1 MEIFTI
7 LLFSAALIGCVAAQ
21 ISVLY
26 ALVAGYLIFCAYA
39 LFKKHTAA
47 QILKMSLAGIRT
59 IRSILIIFV
68 LIGMLTALWRA
79 AGTIPVL
86 VCYATRFIRPSIF
99 LVMTF
104 LLNCLVSFLT
114 GTSFGTAATMGVIC
128 MTMARA
134 MGVSEFFTGGAI
146 LSGIFFGDRCSPVS
160 TSALLIAELTGTDVF
175 QNIRRM
181 LRTAAVPFTVT
192 CAVYLAAGFA
202 APQTPGQSVDMQSLF
217 SESFRLGWAALIPA
231 LLILILSLL
240 KIDVKVTMLA
250 SVVAAAA
257 ICLLYQ
263 HMPLA
268 QLPRLLVMGY
278 HTADA
283 QIASMLNGGGVRS
296 MLNVAA
302 IVCLSS
308 SYAGIF
314 AGTGLLDSLK
324 ARVAALGGRTSAFF
338 VVFCVSVAAAI
349 IACNQTLTIML
360 THQVCGSVEPD
371 AQQFAVD
378 LGDTA
383 VVLAPLVPWSIA
395 GAVPLASIGAPTVCL
410 AAACYLYA
418 LPLWQLL
425 VRSISAKK
433 QAAHV
438 LEK

>member
-7 LLFSAALIGCVAAQ
+7 LLFS
-21 ISVLY
+21 
-26 ALVAGYLIFCAYA
+26 
-39 LFKKHTAA
+39 
-47 QILKMSLAGIRT
+47 
-59 IRSILIIFV
+59 
-68 LIGMLTALWRA
+68 
-79 AGTIPVL
+79 
-86 VCYATRFIRPSIF
+86 
-99 LVMTF
+99 
-104 LLNCLVSFLT
+104 
-114 GTSFGTAATMGVIC
+114 
-128 MTMARA
+128 
-134 MGVSEFFTGGAI
+134 
-146 LSGIFFGDRCSPVS
+146 
-160 TSALLIAELTGTDVF
+160 
-175 QNIRRM
+175 
-181 LRTAAVPFTVT
+181 
-192 CAVYLAAGFA
+192 
-202 APQTPGQSVDMQSLF
+202 
-217 SESFRLGWAALIPA
+217 AALIPA

-268 QLPRLLVMGY
+268 QLPRLLVMSY

-283 QIASMLNGGGVRS
+283 QIASMLNGGGVRF

-324 ARVAALGGRTSAFF
+324 ARVAALGGRISAFF
-338 VVFCVSVAAAI
+338 VVFCVSVAAI

-360 THQVCGSVEPD
+360 THQVCGTVEPD

>member
-26 ALVAGYLIFCAYA
+26 ALVAGYLIFCAYV
-39 LFKKHTAA
+39 LFKTHTA
-47 QILKMSLAGIRT
+47 
-59 IRSILIIFV
+59 
-68 LIGMLTALWRA
+68 
-79 AGTIPVL
+79 
-86 VCYATRFIRPSIF
+86 
-99 LVMTF
+99 
-104 LLNCLVSFLT
+104 
-114 GTSFGTAATMGVIC
+114 
-128 MTMARA
+128 
-134 MGVSEFFTGGAI
+134 
-146 LSGIFFGDRCSPVS
+146 
-160 TSALLIAELTGTDVF
+160 
-175 QNIRRM
+175 
-181 LRTAAVPFTVT
+181 
-192 CAVYLAAGFA
+192 
-202 APQTPGQSVDMQSLF
+202 
-217 SESFRLGWAALIPA
+217 
-231 LLILILSLL
+231 
-240 KIDVKVTMLA
+240 
-250 SVVAAAA
+250 
-257 ICLLYQ
+257 
-263 HMPLA
+263 
-268 QLPRLLVMGY
+268 
-278 HTADA
+278 A

-302 IVCLSS
+302 IVCLSL

-360 THQVCGSVEPD
+360 THQVCGTVEPD

-395 GAVPLASIGAPTVCL
+395 GAVPLASIGASTVCL

>member
-7 LLFSAALIGCVAAQ
+7 LLFSAALLGCVAAQ

-39 LFKKHTAA
+39 LFKKHTA
-47 QILKMSLAGIRT
+47 
-59 IRSILIIFV
+59 
-68 LIGMLTALWRA
+68 
-79 AGTIPVL
+79 
-86 VCYATRFIRPSIF
+86 
-99 LVMTF
+99 
-104 LLNCLVSFLT
+104 
-114 GTSFGTAATMGVIC
+114 
-128 MTMARA
+128 
-134 MGVSEFFTGGAI
+134 
-146 LSGIFFGDRCSPVS
+146 
-160 TSALLIAELTGTDVF
+160 
-175 QNIRRM
+175 
-181 LRTAAVPFTVT
+181 
-192 CAVYLAAGFA
+192 
-202 APQTPGQSVDMQSLF
+202 
-217 SESFRLGWAALIPA
+217 
-231 LLILILSLL
+231 
-240 KIDVKVTMLA
+240 
-250 SVVAAAA
+250 
-257 ICLLYQ
+257 
-263 HMPLA
+263 
-268 QLPRLLVMGY
+268 
-278 HTADA
+278 DA
-283 QIASMLNGGGVRS
+283 QIAP

-338 VVFCVSVAAAI
+338 VVFCISVAAAI

-360 THQVCGSVEPD
+360 THQVCGTVEPD

-395 GAVPLASIGAPTVCL
+395 GALPLASIGAPTVCL

>member
-39 LFKKHTAA
+39 LFKKYTAA
-47 QILKMSLAGIRT
+47 QILKMSLDGIRT
-59 IRSILIIFV
+59 IRNILIIFV
-68 LIGMLTALWRA
+68 LIGMLTALW
-79 AGTIPVL
+79 
-86 VCYATRFIRPSIF
+86 
-99 LVMTF
+99 
-104 LLNCLVSFLT
+104 
-114 GTSFGTAATMGVIC
+114 
-128 MTMARA
+128 RA

-160 TSALLIAELTGTDVF
+160 TSALLVAELTGTYVF

-181 LRTAAVPFTVT
+181 LRTAAVPFAVT

-202 APQTPGQSVDMQSLF
+202 APQTAGQSVDMQSLF

-360 THQVCGSVEPD
+360 AHQVCGTVEPD

>member
-39 LFKKHTAA
+39 LFKKHTA
-47 QILKMSLAGIRT
+47 
-59 IRSILIIFV
+59 
-68 LIGMLTALWRA
+68 
-79 AGTIPVL
+79 
-86 VCYATRFIRPSIF
+86 
-99 LVMTF
+99 
-104 LLNCLVSFLT
+104 
-114 GTSFGTAATMGVIC
+114 
-128 MTMARA
+128 
-134 MGVSEFFTGGAI
+134 
-146 LSGIFFGDRCSPVS
+146 
-160 TSALLIAELTGTDVF
+160 
-175 QNIRRM
+175 
-181 LRTAAVPFTVT
+181 
-192 CAVYLAAGFA
+192 
-202 APQTPGQSVDMQSLF
+202 
-217 SESFRLGWAALIPA
+217 
-231 LLILILSLL
+231 
-240 KIDVKVTMLA
+240 
-250 SVVAAAA
+250 
-257 ICLLYQ
+257 
-263 HMPLA
+263 
-268 QLPRLLVMGY
+268 
-278 HTADA
+278 DA
-283 QIASMLNGGGVRS
+283 QIAP

-360 THQVCGSVEPD
+360 AHQVCGSVEPD

-433 QAAHV
+433 QATHF

>member
-7 LLFSAALIGCVAAQ
+7 LLFS
-21 ISVLY
+21 
-26 ALVAGYLIFCAYA
+26 
-39 LFKKHTAA
+39 
-47 QILKMSLAGIRT
+47 
-59 IRSILIIFV
+59 
-68 LIGMLTALWRA
+68 
-79 AGTIPVL
+79 
-86 VCYATRFIRPSIF
+86 
-99 LVMTF
+99 
-104 LLNCLVSFLT
+104 
-114 GTSFGTAATMGVIC
+114 
-128 MTMARA
+128 
-134 MGVSEFFTGGAI
+134 
-146 LSGIFFGDRCSPVS
+146 
-160 TSALLIAELTGTDVF
+160 
-175 QNIRRM
+175 
-181 LRTAAVPFTVT
+181 
-192 CAVYLAAGFA
+192 
-202 APQTPGQSVDMQSLF
+202 
-217 SESFRLGWAALIPA
+217 AALIPA

-268 QLPRLLVMGY
+268 QLPRLLVMSY

-283 QIASMLNGGGVRS
+283 QIASMLNGGGVRF

-360 THQVCGSVEPD
+360 THQVCGTVEPD

>member
-7 LLFSAALIGCVAAQ
+7 LLFS
-21 ISVLY
+21 
-26 ALVAGYLIFCAYA
+26 
-39 LFKKHTAA
+39 
-47 QILKMSLAGIRT
+47 
-59 IRSILIIFV
+59 
-68 LIGMLTALWRA
+68 
-79 AGTIPVL
+79 
-86 VCYATRFIRPSIF
+86 
-99 LVMTF
+99 
-104 LLNCLVSFLT
+104 
-114 GTSFGTAATMGVIC
+114 
-128 MTMARA
+128 
-134 MGVSEFFTGGAI
+134 
-146 LSGIFFGDRCSPVS
+146 
-160 TSALLIAELTGTDVF
+160 
-175 QNIRRM
+175 
-181 LRTAAVPFTVT
+181 
-192 CAVYLAAGFA
+192 
-202 APQTPGQSVDMQSLF
+202 
-217 SESFRLGWAALIPA
+217 AALIPA

-268 QLPRLLVMGY
+268 QLPRLLVMSY

-283 QIASMLNGGGVRS
+283 QIASMLNGGGVRF

-324 ARVAALGGRTSAFF
+324 ACVAALGGRTSAFF
-338 VVFCVSVAAAI
+338 VVFCVSVAAI

-360 THQVCGSVEPD
+360 THQVCGTVEPD

-395 GAVPLASIGAPTVCL
+395 GALPLASIGAPTVCL

>member
-47 QILKMSLAGIRT
+47 QILKMSLARIRT
-59 IRSILIIFV
+59 IRNILIIFV

-181 LRTAAVPFTVT
+181 LRTAAVPFAVT

-202 APQTPGQSVDMQSLF
+202 APQTAGQSVNMQSLF
-217 SESFRLGWAALIPA
+217 SESFRPGWAALIPA
-231 LLILILSLL
+231 LLILLLSLL

-338 VVFCVSVAAAI
+338 VVFCVSVAAI

-360 THQVCGSVEPD
+360 THQVCGTVEPD

>member
-39 LFKKHTAA
+39 LFKKHTA
-47 QILKMSLAGIRT
+47 
-59 IRSILIIFV
+59 
-68 LIGMLTALWRA
+68 
-79 AGTIPVL
+79 
-86 VCYATRFIRPSIF
+86 
-99 LVMTF
+99 
-104 LLNCLVSFLT
+104 
-114 GTSFGTAATMGVIC
+114 
-128 MTMARA
+128 
-134 MGVSEFFTGGAI
+134 
-146 LSGIFFGDRCSPVS
+146 
-160 TSALLIAELTGTDVF
+160 
-175 QNIRRM
+175 
-181 LRTAAVPFTVT
+181 
-192 CAVYLAAGFA
+192 
-202 APQTPGQSVDMQSLF
+202 
-217 SESFRLGWAALIPA
+217 
-231 LLILILSLL
+231 
-240 KIDVKVTMLA
+240 
-250 SVVAAAA
+250 
-257 ICLLYQ
+257 
-263 HMPLA
+263 
-268 QLPRLLVMGY
+268 
-278 HTADA
+278 DA
-283 QIASMLNGGGVRS
+283 QIAP

-338 VVFCVSVAAAI
+338 VVFCVSVAAI

-360 THQVCGSVEPD
+360 THQVCGTVEPD

>member
-59 IRSILIIFV
+59 IRNILIIFV

-181 LRTAAVPFTVT
+181 LRTAAVPFAVT

-202 APQTPGQSVDMQSLF
+202 APQTAGQSVNMQSLF
-217 SESFRLGWAALIPA
+217 SESFRPGWAALIPA
-231 LLILILSLL
+231 LLILLLSLL

-338 VVFCVSVAAAI
+338 VVFCVSVAAI

-360 THQVCGSVEPD
+360 THQVCGTVEPD

>member
-39 LFKKHTAA
+39 LFKKHTA
-47 QILKMSLAGIRT
+47 
-59 IRSILIIFV
+59 
-68 LIGMLTALWRA
+68 
-79 AGTIPVL
+79 
-86 VCYATRFIRPSIF
+86 
-99 LVMTF
+99 
-104 LLNCLVSFLT
+104 
-114 GTSFGTAATMGVIC
+114 
-128 MTMARA
+128 
-134 MGVSEFFTGGAI
+134 
-146 LSGIFFGDRCSPVS
+146 
-160 TSALLIAELTGTDVF
+160 
-175 QNIRRM
+175 
-181 LRTAAVPFTVT
+181 
-192 CAVYLAAGFA
+192 
-202 APQTPGQSVDMQSLF
+202 
-217 SESFRLGWAALIPA
+217 
-231 LLILILSLL
+231 
-240 KIDVKVTMLA
+240 
-250 SVVAAAA
+250 
-257 ICLLYQ
+257 
-263 HMPLA
+263 
-268 QLPRLLVMGY
+268 
-278 HTADA
+278 A

>member
-39 LFKKHTAA
+39 LFKKYTAA
-47 QILKMSLAGIRT
+47 QILKMSLDGIRT
-59 IRSILIIFV
+59 IRNILIIFV

-146 LSGIFFGDRCSPVS
+146 LSGIFFGGRCSPVS
-160 TSALLIAELTGTDVF
+160 TSALLVAELTGTDVF

-181 LRTAAVPFTVT
+181 LRTAAVPFAVT

-202 APQTPGQSVDMQSLF
+202 APQTAGQSVDMQSLF

-338 VVFCVSVAAAI
+338 VVFCVSVAAI

-360 THQVCGSVEPD
+360 THQVCGTVEPD

>member
-263 HMPLA
+263 HMPLV

-338 VVFCVSVAAAI
+338 VVFCVSVAAI

-360 THQVCGSVEPD
+360 AHQVCGSVEPD

>member
-26 ALVAGYLIFCAYA
+26 ALVAGYLIFRAYA
-39 LFKKHTAA
+39 LFKKHTA
-47 QILKMSLAGIRT
+47 
-59 IRSILIIFV
+59 
-68 LIGMLTALWRA
+68 
-79 AGTIPVL
+79 
-86 VCYATRFIRPSIF
+86 
-99 LVMTF
+99 
-104 LLNCLVSFLT
+104 
-114 GTSFGTAATMGVIC
+114 
-128 MTMARA
+128 
-134 MGVSEFFTGGAI
+134 
-146 LSGIFFGDRCSPVS
+146 
-160 TSALLIAELTGTDVF
+160 
-175 QNIRRM
+175 
-181 LRTAAVPFTVT
+181 
-192 CAVYLAAGFA
+192 
-202 APQTPGQSVDMQSLF
+202 
-217 SESFRLGWAALIPA
+217 
-231 LLILILSLL
+231 
-240 KIDVKVTMLA
+240 
-250 SVVAAAA
+250 
-257 ICLLYQ
+257 
-263 HMPLA
+263 
-268 QLPRLLVMGY
+268 
-278 HTADA
+278 DA
-283 QIASMLNGGGVRS
+283 QIAP

-360 THQVCGSVEPD
+360 AHQVCGSVEPD

-395 GAVPLASIGAPTVCL
+395 GAVPLASIGAPTGCP

>member
-7 LLFSAALIGCVAAQ
+7 LLFS
-21 ISVLY
+21 
-26 ALVAGYLIFCAYA
+26 
-39 LFKKHTAA
+39 
-47 QILKMSLAGIRT
+47 
-59 IRSILIIFV
+59 
-68 LIGMLTALWRA
+68 
-79 AGTIPVL
+79 
-86 VCYATRFIRPSIF
+86 
-99 LVMTF
+99 
-104 LLNCLVSFLT
+104 
-114 GTSFGTAATMGVIC
+114 
-128 MTMARA
+128 
-134 MGVSEFFTGGAI
+134 
-146 LSGIFFGDRCSPVS
+146 
-160 TSALLIAELTGTDVF
+160 
-175 QNIRRM
+175 
-181 LRTAAVPFTVT
+181 
-192 CAVYLAAGFA
+192 
-202 APQTPGQSVDMQSLF
+202 
-217 SESFRLGWAALIPA
+217 AALIPA

-268 QLPRLLVMGY
+268 QLPRLLVMSY

-283 QIASMLNGGGVRS
+283 QIASMLNGGGVRF

-360 THQVCGSVEPD
+360 THQVCGTVEPD

-410 AAACYLYA
+410 AAACYPYA